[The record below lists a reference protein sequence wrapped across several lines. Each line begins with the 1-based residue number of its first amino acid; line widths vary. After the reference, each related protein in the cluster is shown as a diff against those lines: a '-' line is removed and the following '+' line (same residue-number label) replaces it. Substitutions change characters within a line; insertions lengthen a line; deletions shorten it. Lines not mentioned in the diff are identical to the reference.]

1 MNNVNILFPVSVFF
15 LFIIYFMFNPHKY
28 EKTEYG
34 LAYKHEMFKSQKH
47 YMEKITENIAHTPDK
62 SEINR
67 PTAIYVIYYYDNFS
81 MNDIEIIKNNAKNL
95 GWKDIALPHEEN
107 IIHASCN
114 GNMAFNMYQ
123 DKQLKIAISWRKHDH
138 DCPNN

>member
-1 MNNVNILFPVSVFF
+1 MKKPNMGYHTDMKCLNHKNITW
-15 LFIIYFMFNPHKY
+15 K
-28 EKTEYG
+28 
-34 LAYKHEMFKSQKH
+34 
-47 YMEKITENIAHTPDK
+47 KITKNITHMPDK

-123 DKQLKIAISWRKHDH
+123 DKRLKISTSWNKHH
-138 DCPNN
+138 HYCPND